1 MKALACGASWQR
13 GLETFFDQFRLCFGA
28 SPHPAEPN
36 LHNESGRRRAQNLQQ
51 NPAVTHFNKLCSP
64 IRPSTSSNLPG
75 TRMHCDR
82 SDPIGLKLRAPVPRS
97 GERRPPGI
105 KDQKRHIRDC
115 GSQCIQCWYR
125 QILILILH
133 LSLIMN
139 SLSKSKKMNGRTP
152 SGKSAQVGP
161 IEDLLRFRDRFRTLS
176 ISTLHWV
183 IFKVP
188 VGSKKRI
195 SSMHQPD
202 SSVWQKVQ

>member
-1 MKALACGASWQR
+1 MYPMLVQTDTNTNTTP
-13 GLETFFDQFRLCFGA
+13 LFDHEQPFK
-28 SPHPAEPN
+28 
-36 LHNESGRRRAQNLQQ
+36 
-51 NPAVTHFNKLCSP
+51 V
-64 IRPSTSSNLPG
+64 
-75 TRMHCDR
+75 
-82 SDPIGLKLRAPVPRS
+82 
-97 GERRPPGI
+97 
-105 KDQKRHIRDC
+105 
-115 GSQCIQCWYR
+115 
-125 QILILILH
+125 
-133 LSLIMN
+133 
-139 SLSKSKKMNGRTP
+139 KKMNGRTP